1 MIMIL
6 KIAVVM
12 AVDIVI
18 MSKIYALNTVSSREV
33 GGLGHSIRRG
43 AEVNKV
49 HSGFLIRYRH
59 SRLCHKKI
67 DPWKMRKDQNCYYP
81 KKVQKV

>member
-6 KIAVVM
+6 KI

-18 MSKIYALNTVSSREV
+18 MSKINALNKVSSGEV

-59 SRLCHKKI
+59 SRLCHKK
-67 DPWKMRKDQNCYYP
+67 DSPKWKMI
-81 KKVQKV
+81 